1 MKQYDYLIVNDDLE
15 ICVEEMHQIIQG
27 EQQNEVYRN
36 AEFIEHMKEELKENK
51 CYVTSI
57 LHRLNESGK

>member
-27 EQQNEVYRN
+27 EHRRSFRN
-36 AEFIEHMKEELKENK
+36 AEFIEHMKEELKGE
-51 CYVTSI
+51 
-57 LHRLNESGK
+57 